1 MGGHRRANP
10 NEFST
15 GSSLGMAASLVS
27 FELISGT
34 LEHEIP
40 FTRMKKD
47 EKSYLPDHVVCT
59 CQYYII

>member
-40 FTRMKKD
+40 FTRMKRD
-47 EKSYLPDHVVCT
+47 EKSYFPDHVVCT